1 MHLADKLT
9 GVLEA
14 RQKTHGEDV
23 MLRFRQHALHL
34 LCPKLLNLV
43 FFRGNPTKFIREKLN
58 DGTPNPIWPEGEEVP
73 RDEKERKDFYDALC
87 VKQYE
92 SWIQRVED
100 GEFDRPPVVIAGEDK
115 PEDLESLADEFEDEE
130 AEAEADDEVEA
141 KAIEARAER
150 QSEDPETEVVS
161 AEELEEEVDAMVKA
175 GENRAVAEEEAK
187 EKKTRPD
194 QTKDDWR
201 VSDQELAH
209 VTAMRDLV
217 RALIVDS
224 PHAIRKA
231 GGDVK
236 GLPDL
241 VERITQMED
250 TLKVMHDEVVELKKA
265 RQAAKKLLLKHVEE
279 IKELKSALMKLS
291 RVVAGKEKADEG
303 DL

>member
-1 MHLADKLT
+1 
-9 GVLEA
+9 
-14 RQKTHGEDV
+14 
-23 MLRFRQHALHL
+23 
-34 LCPKLLNLV
+34 
-43 FFRGNPTKFIREKLN
+43 
-58 DGTPNPIWPEGEEVP
+58 
-73 RDEKERKDFYDALC
+73 
-87 VKQYE
+87 
-92 SWIQRVED
+92 

-130 AEAEADDEVEA
+130 AEETETTET
-141 KAIEARAER
+141 
-150 QSEDPETEVVS
+150 PETEVVS
-161 AEELEEEVDAMVKA
+161 TEELEEEVDAMVKA

-194 QTKDDWR
+194 QTKEDWR

-236 GLPDL
+236 GLPAL
-241 VERITQMED
+241 VERVTQMED
-250 TLKVMHDEVVELKKA
+250 TLTVMHDEVVELKKA